1 MGRWIGMAWVGLILA
16 SAPISEAA
24 SSRSEAGNSESQS
37 SLSVL
42 PGDAATA
49 RMSAELARQVSD
61 PFPPPNDPGD
71 LDQYTWGKLGQALAI
86 LYLDKGTA
94 EANTLIREA
103 CVAFRTDDGSLKMPE
118 GFHWQGNL
126 LFRIYALF
134 SSRSGFQPGKLEPE
148 VEAAIAAL
156 FWDYA
161 SATSVVEEAKTTD
174 YWKIWGSENHH
185 LMRAST
191 LWSAAAVLRDDP
203 AFRNRRFADG
213 ELPEA
218 HYQAWTKYFT
228 AYLREHFGKGLWM
241 ESASPTY
248 LKYSLQGLYNFNDF
262 ASDDALREAATA
274 SLDLQ
279 WTAWT
284 LEQVGGMRGGAKARS
299 YSGTSST
306 DANKDSSNG
315 LAWYYFGLGPI
326 RETRHPSFLCAL
338 TSGYRPPEELDALL
352 DQSPPRADAEQFV
365 SRTVGRARLGSGE
378 EKVENVAE
386 DHFYFLDPD
395 APGLFRTT
403 FRTPEFVMGSFYLEA
418 LPHGLWSALVS
429 QNHWNGLLL
438 PGRPDAM
445 IHIRTD
451 GEGSDRSTYNG
462 QRAVQNGGTMM
473 IQGLAR
479 TSLGKYI
486 WPLSVHI
493 PAWMPREEEEGWMFL
508 NLKTVFVAI
517 RSTVGGWKER
527 EPGVL
532 TVENRAAPI
541 VLQAAPSRRFSG
553 GFAEFKQKV
562 CEQVLTVSDDH
573 VIFQSALDHCRL
585 GMDLVYQELP
595 TIDGQPLDVSAAAAW
610 SGNFLEQAWGSTT
623 ALLSIPGKDPLTISA
638 EAERI
643 PRPETATW

>member
-1 MGRWIGMAWVGLILA
+1 MDRWFAIAYAGLVLIAAPLA
-16 SAPISEAA
+16 EA
-24 SSRSEAGNSESQS
+24 SSPSENEKSGKLTSPEFPPA
-37 SLSVL
+37 
-42 PGDAATA
+42 DAATA
-49 RMSAELARQVSD
+49 RMLAELGRQASD
-61 PFPPPNDPGD
+61 PFPSPDDPGK
-71 LDQYTWGKLGQALAI
+71 LDQYTWGKLVQALAI

-94 EANTLIREA
+94 EANSLIREA
-103 CVAFRTDDGSLKMPE
+103 CAAFRTDDGSLKMPE

-134 SSRSGFQPGKLEPE
+134 SSRSGYQPGKLEPD

-161 SATSVVEEAKTTD
+161 SGNSSVKEAETTD

-191 LWSAAAVLRDDP
+191 LWSAAAVLRNNP
-203 AFRNRRFADG
+203 AFINRRFLDG
-213 ELPEA
+213 ETPEV

-228 AYLREHFGKGLWM
+228 AYLREHFGKGLWL
-241 ESASPTY
+241 EAASPTY
-248 LKYSLQGLYNFNDF
+248 LKYSLQGLYDFTDF
-262 ASDDALREAATA
+262 ASDAALRDAAAA

-284 LEQVGGMRGGAKARS
+284 LEQVGGMRGGAKART

-315 LAWYYFGLGPI
+315 LAWYYFGLGPV
-326 RETRHPSFLCAL
+326 RGARHPSFLCAL
-338 TSGYRPPEELDALL
+338 TSGYRPPPELDALL
-352 DQSPPRADAEQFV
+352 DPSPLRVDAEQFV
-365 SRTVGRARLGSGE
+365 TRTVGRARLGSGD

-395 APGLFRTT
+395 APGLLRTT

-418 LPHGLWSALVS
+418 LPHGRWSAIVS

-462 QRAVQNGGTMM
+462 QRAVQKGGTML

-493 PAWMPREEEEGWMFL
+493 PAWMPREEGDGWIFL
-508 NLKTVFVAI
+508 NLKTVFVAV
-517 RSTVGGWKER
+517 RPTVGGWKER
-527 EPGVL
+527 KPGVL

-541 VLQAAPSRRFSG
+541 VLQAAPARRFSG
-553 GFAEFKQKV
+553 GFAEFKQTV
-562 CEQVLTVSDDH
+562 REQALTVSDDR
-573 VIFQSALDHCRL
+573 VIFQSELDNCRL
-585 GMDLVYQELP
+585 AMDLAYQELP
-595 TIDGQPLDVSAAAAW
+595 TIDGEPLDVSAAAAW
-610 SGNFLEQAWGSTT
+610 SGNFFEQAWGSNT
-623 ALLSIPGKDPLTISA
+623 ALLSIPGKDPLTISPESA
-638 EAERI
+638 RI
-643 PRPETATW
+643 PRPSTATW